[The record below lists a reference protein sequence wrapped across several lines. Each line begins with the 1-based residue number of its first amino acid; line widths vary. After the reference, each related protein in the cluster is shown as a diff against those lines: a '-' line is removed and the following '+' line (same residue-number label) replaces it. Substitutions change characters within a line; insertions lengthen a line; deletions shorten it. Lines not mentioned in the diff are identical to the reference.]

1 MKSKKS
7 IVLEAARANGT
18 KINEATSLTNT
29 FIGLVAAALKD
40 GESVR
45 IDGLGTFHIVERKE
59 HAARNPKTGEAIVV
73 PTRKVIKFVAC
84 QDLKNL

>member
-7 IVLEAARANGT
+7 IVLEAARVNGT
-18 KINEATSLTNT
+18 KIKEATSLTNT
-29 FIGLVAAALKD
+29 FIGLIAAALKD

-45 IDGLGTFHIVERKE
+45 INGLGTFSILERKE
-59 HAARNPKTGEAIVV
+59 HTARNPKTGEAIVV
-73 PTRKVIKFVAC
+73 PARKVIKFVAC

>member
-18 KINEATSLTNT
+18 KTSEAVSLTNT
-29 FIGLVAAALKD
+29 FIGLIAAALKD

-45 IDGLGTFHIVERKE
+45 INGLGTFSILERKE
-59 HAARNPKTGEAIVV
+59 HTARNPKTGEAIVV

-84 QDLKNL
+84 QYLKNL

>member
-18 KINEATSLTNT
+18 KTSEAVSLTNT
-29 FIGLVAAALKD
+29 FIGLIAAALKD

-45 IDGLGTFHIVERKE
+45 INGLGTFSILERKE
-59 HAARNPKTGEAIVV
+59 HTARNPKTGEAIVV
-73 PTRKVIKFVAC
+73 PKRKVIKFVAC

>member
-1 MKSKKS
+1 MKSQKS

-18 KINEATSLTNT
+18 KTNEDTHLTKT
-29 FIGLVAAALKD
+29 LTGLIAAALKD

-45 IDGLGTFHIVERKE
+45 INGLGTFSILERKE
-59 HAARNPKTGEAIVV
+59 HTARNPKTGEAIVV
-73 PTRKVIKFVAC
+73 PARKVIKFVAC